1 MNVKVTDSELSIL
14 QVLWL
19 HGPSTVREV
28 HEIIC
33 LEREVGY
40 TTTLKLMQIMLEKG
54 LVSRDEAGKS
64 HRYTAS
70 VKESAVQQS
79 FIGKMLDTVFHGSPS
94 ALVLQA
100 LGSHET
106 SPEELEKIKALIEQ
120 LEAQQRDQ

>member
-1 MNVKVTDSELSIL
+1 MKVTDSELSIL
-14 QVLWL
+14 QVLWSN
-19 HGPSTVREV
+19 GPSTVREV
-28 HEIIC
+28 HDIIG

-40 TTTLKLMQIMLEKG
+40 TTTLKLMQIMLEKD
-54 LVSRDEAGKS
+54 LVTRDEEGKS
-64 HRYTAS
+64 HRYTAK
-70 VKESAVQQS
+70 VKEATVQQS

-94 ALVLQA
+94 AMVLQA